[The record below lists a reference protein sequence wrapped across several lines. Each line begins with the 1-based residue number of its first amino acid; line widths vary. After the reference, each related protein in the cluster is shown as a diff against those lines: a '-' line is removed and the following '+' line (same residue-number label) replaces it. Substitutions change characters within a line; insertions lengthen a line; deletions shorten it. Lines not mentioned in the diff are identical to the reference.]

1 MNKPTNKIR
10 AITPELVALH
20 SYNTA
25 VMMREVFSGLRTPK
39 PMPPEK
45 RSAYLTMGEFVTE
58 LPDPALARISS
69 HFIVTPNFSTDDIVT
84 LLLLH
89 SWCNE
94 NGVTRKVFCRK
105 FKDVLLSGKIRDPGE
120 VLRTDKGVDFIK
132 TIDKMC
138 DDKSRWRIEK
148 RTSEPSVLFFVSSI
162 LRWCMC
168 GTHDEYDGSPNIAP
182 FIFCTDNEDTPVA
195 ITVWGANTMN
205 AYLAIMGGGV
215 PSRL

>member
-1 MNKPTNKIR
+1 MTQRINNIR

-58 LPDPALARISS
+58 LPDPRVAKISS
-69 HFIVTPNFSTDDIVT
+69 HFIVMPNFSTDDIVT

-89 SWCNE
+89 RWCNE
-94 NGVTRKVFCRK
+94 NGITQKVFSRK
-105 FKDVLLSGKIRDPGE
+105 FKDILLEGRISGPGDA
-120 VLRTDKGVDFIK
+120 LRTDKGIDFIK

-138 DDKSRWRIEK
+138 DEQSRERIEK
-148 RTSEPSVLFFVSSI
+148 RTSEPSVLFFANSI

-168 GTHDEYDGSPNIAP
+168 GTHDEFDGSPNIAP
-182 FIFCTDNEDTPVA
+182 FIFCTDNEDVPVA
-195 ITVWGANTMN
+195 LTFWGTNAMN
-205 AYLAIMGGGV
+205 AYIAIMGGSV
-215 PSRL
+215 S